1 MSERPCQSR
10 TGQPVFRIRLACGF
24 WQRARGL
31 IGRSAKWLGPNEVLA
46 FVPCNAVHTFF
57 MTNRI
62 DVAFVDQHGVVLA
75 AHEEVPPCRF
85 LRCSGAVGVLERFT
99 PRIAREKSR
108 WLAVGDHISMLYEPS
123 RSMCSQAF
131 REEEMSAH
139 IYNNQTRGVELR

>member
-1 MSERPCQSR
+1 MSERHCQSR

-85 LRCSGAVGVLERFT
+85 LRCSAAAGVFERFT
-99 PRIAREKSR
+99 PQGVRESGR
-108 WLAVGDHISMLYEPS
+108 WLAVGDHISMFSESP
-123 RSMCSQAF
+123 RSMRS
-131 REEEMSAH
+131 
-139 IYNNQTRGVELR
+139 